1 VPSTRDPAALAEFY
15 SRLLGWEVTPG
26 DDPTWRTVLVPGTQC
41 YLGFHLDE
49 AYERPV
55 WPSEPGRQQMMLHL
69 DIGVADVQGAVAD
82 AVALGA
88 ELAAYQPQEDVR
100 VVLDP
105 DGHPFCLYRDA
116 DGG

>member
-1 VPSTRDPAALAEFY
+1 
-15 SRLLGWEVTPG
+15 
-26 DDPTWRTVLVPGTQC
+26 
-41 YLGFHLDE
+41 
-49 AYERPV
+49 
-55 WPSEPGRQQMMLHL
+55 
-69 DIGVADVQGAVAD
+69 VAD